1 MKEEGGVKRVGSC
14 MVEAG
19 HNLRK
24 NGCCMVGECFR
35 LCLELKAIASSED
48 VQRMCR
54 VKARCRAVQRWRGIT
69 STAFSTFLSF
79 VKGKQGKTSKEQ

>member
-1 MKEEGGVKRVGSC
+1 MKEEGGVKSLGSF

-24 NGCCMVGECFR
+24 NGCCAVGECFR
-35 LCLELKAIASSED
+35 LCLEFEAITSSRD
-48 VQRMCR
+48 MQRL
-54 VKARCRAVQRWRGIT
+54 CRAKAGSGVVQHWRGFT

-79 VKGKQGKTSKEQ
+79 VKGKQGKTSQEQ